1 MDVRRK
7 AKLNWIGGICESFSF
22 PIRHEIFLT
31 YLGELFGEGSPM
43 DVRIWSP
50 ALKLSCQE
58 ALLLRV
64 VQEDSWNPS
73 TLIS

>member
-1 MDVRRK
+1 MLFTACIR
-7 AKLNWIGGICESFSF
+7 ESFSF
-22 PIRHEIFLT
+22 PIRHEVFLT
-31 YLGELFGEGSPM
+31 YLGELLGEGSAM
-43 DVRIWSP
+43 DVRTWSP